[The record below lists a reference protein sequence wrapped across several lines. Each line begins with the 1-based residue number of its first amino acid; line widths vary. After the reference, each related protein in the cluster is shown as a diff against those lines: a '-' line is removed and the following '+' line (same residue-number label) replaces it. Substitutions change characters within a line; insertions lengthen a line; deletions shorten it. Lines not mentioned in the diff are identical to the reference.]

1 MTIEPHDAP
10 TNGVECAPDIP
21 SENDPDGVP
30 APEFA
35 LGVIGPIVQYR
46 KTQR

>member
-21 SENDPDGVP
+21 SENDPGVP